1 MGRLA
6 LIKVNQARQKYALS
20 SGPQADLNPKRQ
32 AMGKCVAGLSETLRK
47 SLQHLHDNF
56 AARVRLNDLAALTGR
71 TPFQIIRAFRKELG
85 ITPHALLIRIRV
97 ERGTALLAQGE
108 PIAGVAAEVG
118 FVDQAHFTRHFKRM
132 HATTP
137 RRFLDSRA
145 AQAA

>member
-1 MGRLA
+1 MLFAAGA
-6 LIKVNQARQKYALS
+6 AQDTGGAGA
-20 SGPQADLNPKRQ
+20 
-32 AMGKCVAGLSETLRK
+32 AGLSETLRK
-47 SLQHLHDNF
+47 SLQHLRENF
-56 AARVRLNDLAALTGR
+56 AGQVRLNDLAALTGR

-108 PIAGVAAEVG
+108 PIAGVATEVG

-137 RRFLDSRA
+137 RRFLDSLA
-145 AQAA
+145 GQAA